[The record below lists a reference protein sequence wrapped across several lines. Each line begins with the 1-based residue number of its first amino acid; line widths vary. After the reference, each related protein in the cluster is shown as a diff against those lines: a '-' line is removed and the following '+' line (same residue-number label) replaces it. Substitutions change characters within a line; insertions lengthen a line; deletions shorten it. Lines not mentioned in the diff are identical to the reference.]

1 MDFTRQ
7 VTQAATQASIA
18 TERVQNMGRVSER
31 NRPASANTVAVL
43 QKLAAG
49 NLTNAAEL
57 LSGAGSALSVAGDLS
72 PKVGTVVRSLNAVQ
86 SSVSSVL
93 QIATTSNYPLVKSA
107 ADSVNT
113 ALGDVRT
120 KFNVWSGAKDAASTA
135 AGARTVATSTGAG
148 ALLSGLLDGASGATP
163 HLMTLASDAG
173 DTFHFNLSTAAFDKL
188 RRTTKYRVASQ
199 ERLNRQEALQAV
211 SQGGETITLSGVV
224 FAASG
229 ASGGGGGRVGM
240 RQIDALRAIGNRM
253 VPVQLTTG
261 YGEVLGRWYLQGV
274 DEEQEA
280 LMSDGAPRKQTFS
293 LEFGR
298 YGEDYKNL

>member
-7 VTQAATQASIA
+7 ITQAATQASIA
-18 TERVQNMGRVSER
+18 TERVRSMSRVYER
-31 NRPASANTVAVL
+31 NRAASANTVAVL
-43 QKLAAG
+43 QKLATG
-49 NLTNAAEL
+49 NLTSAADL
-57 LSGAGSALSVAGDLS
+57 LSGAGSALSVAGDLD
-72 PKVGTVVRSLNAVQ
+72 PKVGTVVRSFNAVQ

-93 QIATTSNYPLVKSA
+93 KIATASNHPLVKSA

-113 ALGDVRT
+113 ALSDVRT
-120 KFNVWSGAKDAASTA
+120 KFNAWAGIRETPSVASL
-135 AGARTVATSTGAG
+135 ATSTGAG
-148 ALLSGLLDGASGATP
+148 ALLSGLLGGASGATP
-163 HLMTLASDAG
+163 HLMTLTSDAG

-229 ASGGGGGRVGM
+229 AGAK
-240 RQIDALRAIGNRM
+240 QIDALRAIGDRM

>member
-7 VTQAATQASIA
+7 ITQAATQASIA
-18 TERVQNMGRVSER
+18 TERVRSMSRVYER
-31 NRPASANTVAVL
+31 NRAASANTVAVL
-43 QKLAAG
+43 QKLATG
-49 NLTNAAEL
+49 NLTSAAEL
-57 LSGAGSALSVAGDLS
+57 LSGAGSALSVAGDLD
-72 PKVGTVVRSLNAVQ
+72 PKVGTVMRSFSAVQ
-86 SSVSSVL
+86 SSVNSVL
-93 QIATTSNYPLVKSA
+93 RIATASNHPLVKSA

-120 KFNVWSGAKDAASTA
+120 KFNAWAGIREAPSPASL
-135 AGARTVATSTGAG
+135 ATSTGAG
-148 ALLSGLLDGASGATP
+148 ALLSGLLGGASGATP
-163 HLMTLASDAG
+163 HLMTLTSDAG

-229 ASGGGGGRVGM
+229 PGA
-240 RQIDALRAIGNRM
+240 RQIDALRAIGDRM

>member
-1 MDFTRQ
+1 MDFTGQ

-18 TERVQNMGRVSER
+18 TERVRSMSRVYER
-31 NRPASANTVAVL
+31 NRAASANTVAVL
-43 QKLAAG
+43 QKLATG
-49 NLTNAAEL
+49 NLTSAADL
-57 LSGAGSALSVAGDLS
+57 LSGAGSALSVAGDLD
-72 PKVGTVVRSLNAVQ
+72 PKVGTVVRSFSAVQ
-86 SSVSSVL
+86 SSVNSVL
-93 QIATTSNYPLVKSA
+93 RIATASNHPLVKSA

-120 KFNVWSGAKDAASTA
+120 KFNAWAGIRETPSVASL
-135 AGARTVATSTGAG
+135 ATSTGAG
-148 ALLSGLLDGASGATP
+148 ALLSGLLGGASGATP
-163 HLMTLASDAG
+163 HLMTLTSDAS
-173 DTFHFNLSTAAFDKL
+173 DTFHFNLSTAAFDRL
-188 RRTTKYRVASQ
+188 RRTTKYKVASQ

-229 ASGGGGGRVGM
+229 PGAK
-240 RQIDALRAIGNRM
+240 QIDALRAIGDRM

-261 YGEVLGRWYLQGV
+261 YGEVLGRWYLQGI

>member
-7 VTQAATQASIA
+7 ITQAATQASIA
-18 TERVQNMGRVSER
+18 TERVRSMSRVYER
-31 NRPASANTVAVL
+31 NRAASANTVAVL
-43 QKLAAG
+43 QKLATG
-49 NLTNAAEL
+49 NLTSATDL
-57 LSGAGSALSVAGDLS
+57 LSGAGSALSVAGDLD
-72 PKVGTVVRSLNAVQ
+72 PKVGTVVRSFNAVQ
-86 SSVSSVL
+86 SSVNSVL
-93 QIATTSNYPLVKSA
+93 KIATASNHPLVKSA

-120 KFNVWSGAKDAASTA
+120 KFNAWVGIRETPSVASL
-135 AGARTVATSTGAG
+135 ATSTGAG
-148 ALLSGLLDGASGATP
+148 ALLSGLLGGATGATP
-163 HLMTLASDAG
+163 HLMTLTSDAG

-188 RRTTKYRVASQ
+188 RRTTKYKVASQ

-229 ASGGGGGRVGM
+229 AGAK
-240 RQIDALRAIGNRM
+240 QIDALRAIGDRM

>member
-1 MDFTRQ
+1 VDFTRQ

-18 TERVQNMGRVSER
+18 TERVRSMSRVYER
-31 NRPASANTVAVL
+31 NRAASANTVAVL
-43 QKLAAG
+43 QKLATG
-49 NLTNAAEL
+49 NLTSAADL
-57 LSGAGSALSVAGDLS
+57 LSGAGSALSVAGDLDS
-72 PKVGTVVRSLNAVQ
+72 KVGTVVRSFSAVQ
-86 SSVSSVL
+86 SSVNSVL
-93 QIATTSNYPLVKSA
+93 RIATASNHPLVKSA

-120 KFNVWSGAKDAASTA
+120 KFNAWAGIRETPSVASL
-135 AGARTVATSTGAG
+135 ATSTGAG
-148 ALLSGLLDGASGATP
+148 ALLSGLLGGASGATP
-163 HLMTLASDAG
+163 HLMTLTSDAG

-188 RRTTKYRVASQ
+188 RRTTKYKVASQ

-229 ASGGGGGRVGM
+229 AGAK
-240 RQIDALRAIGNRM
+240 QIDALRAIGDRM

>member
-7 VTQAATQASIA
+7 ITQAATQASIA
-18 TERVQNMGRVSER
+18 TERVRSMSRVYER
-31 NRPASANTVAVL
+31 NRAASANTVAVL
-43 QKLAAG
+43 QKLATG
-49 NLTNAAEL
+49 NLTSAADL
-57 LSGAGSALSVAGDLS
+57 LSGAGSALSVAGDLD
-72 PKVGTVVRSLNAVQ
+72 PKVGTVVRSFNAVQ

-93 QIATTSNYPLVKSA
+93 KIATASNHPLVKSA

-120 KFNVWSGAKDAASTA
+120 KFNAWAGIRETPSVASL
-135 AGARTVATSTGAG
+135 ATSTGAG
-148 ALLSGLLDGASGATP
+148 ALLSGLLGGASGATP
-163 HLMTLASDAG
+163 HLMTLTSDAG

-188 RRTTKYRVASQ
+188 RRTTKYKVASQ

-229 ASGGGGGRVGM
+229 PGAK
-240 RQIDALRAIGNRM
+240 QIDALRAIGDRM

>member
-1 MDFTRQ
+1 VDFTRQ
-7 VTQAATQASIA
+7 ITQAATQASIA
-18 TERVQNMGRVSER
+18 TERVRSMSRVYER
-31 NRPASANTVAVL
+31 NRAASANTVKVL
-43 QKLAAG
+43 QKLATG
-49 NLTNAAEL
+49 NLTSAADL
-57 LSGAGSALSVAGDLS
+57 LSGAGSALSVAGDLD
-72 PKVGTVVRSLNAVQ
+72 PKVGTVVRSFNAVQ

-93 QIATTSNYPLVKSA
+93 KIATASNHPLVKSA

-120 KFNVWSGAKDAASTA
+120 KFNAWAGIRETPSVASL
-135 AGARTVATSTGAG
+135 ATSTGAG
-148 ALLSGLLDGASGATP
+148 ALLSGLLGGASGATP
-163 HLMTLASDAG
+163 HLMTLTSDAG

-188 RRTTKYRVASQ
+188 RRTTKYKVASQ

-229 ASGGGGGRVGM
+229 PGAK
-240 RQIDALRAIGNRM
+240 QIDALRAIGDRM

>member
-7 VTQAATQASIA
+7 ITQAATQASIA
-18 TERVQNMGRVSER
+18 TERVRNMSRVYER
-31 NRPASANTVAVL
+31 NRAASANTVAVL
-43 QKLAAG
+43 QKLATG
-49 NLTNAAEL
+49 NLTSAADL
-57 LSGAGSALSVAGDLS
+57 LSGAGSALSVAGDLD
-72 PKVGTVVRSLNAVQ
+72 PRVGTVVRSFNAMQ
-86 SSVSSVL
+86 SSVNSVL
-93 QIATTSNYPLVKSA
+93 KIATASNHPLVKSA

-120 KFNVWSGAKDAASTA
+120 KFNAW
-135 AGARTVATSTGAG
+135 AGIRETPSPGSLATSTGAG
-148 ALLSGLLDGASGATP
+148 ALLSGLLGGASGATP
-163 HLMTLASDAG
+163 HLMTLTSDAG

-188 RRTTKYRVASQ
+188 RRTTRYKVASQ

-211 SQGGETITLSGVV
+211 SQGGETIMLSGVV

-229 ASGGGGGRVGM
+229 AGAK
-240 RQIDALRAIGNRM
+240 QIDALRAIGDRM

>member
-1 MDFTRQ
+1 MDFTGQ
-7 VTQAATQASIA
+7 ITQAATQASIA
-18 TERVQNMGRVSER
+18 TERVRSMSRVYER
-31 NRPASANTVAVL
+31 NRAASANTVAVL
-43 QKLAAG
+43 QKLATG
-49 NLTNAAEL
+49 NLTSAADL
-57 LSGAGSALSVAGDLS
+57 LSGAGSALSVAGDLD
-72 PKVGTVVRSLNAVQ
+72 PKVGTVVRSFNAVQ
-86 SSVSSVL
+86 SSVNSVL
-93 QIATTSNYPLVKSA
+93 RIATASNHPLVKSA

-120 KFNVWSGAKDAASTA
+120 KFNAWAGIRETPSVASL
-135 AGARTVATSTGAG
+135 ATSTGAG
-148 ALLSGLLDGASGATP
+148 ALLSGLLGGATGATP
-163 HLMTLASDAG
+163 HLMTLTSDAG

-188 RRTTKYRVASQ
+188 RRTTKYKVASQ

-229 ASGGGGGRVGM
+229 AGAK
-240 RQIDALRAIGNRM
+240 QIDALRAIGDRM

-261 YGEVLGRWYLQGV
+261 YGDVLGRWYLQGV

>member
-1 MDFTRQ
+1 MDFTGQ
-7 VTQAATQASIA
+7 ITQAATQASIA
-18 TERVQNMGRVSER
+18 TERVRSMSRVYER
-31 NRPASANTVAVL
+31 NRAASANTVAVL
-43 QKLAAG
+43 QKLATG
-49 NLTNAAEL
+49 NLTSAAEL
-57 LSGAGSALSVAGDLS
+57 LSGAGSALSVAGDLD
-72 PKVGTVVRSLNAVQ
+72 PKVGTVVRSFNAVQ
-86 SSVSSVL
+86 SSVNSVL
-93 QIATTSNYPLVKSA
+93 RIATASNHPLVKSA

-120 KFNVWSGAKDAASTA
+120 KFNAWAGIRDTPSVASL
-135 AGARTVATSTGAG
+135 ATSTGAG
-148 ALLSGLLDGASGATP
+148 ALLSGLLGGASGATP
-163 HLMTLASDAG
+163 HLMTLTSDAG

-188 RRTTKYRVASQ
+188 RRTTKYKVASQ

-229 ASGGGGGRVGM
+229 PGA
-240 RQIDALRAIGNRM
+240 RQIDALRAIGDRM

>member
-7 VTQAATQASIA
+7 ITQAATQASIA
-18 TERVQNMGRVSER
+18 TERVRNMNRVYER
-31 NRPASANTVAVL
+31 NRPASANTIAVL
-43 QKLAAG
+43 QKLATG
-49 NLTNAAEL
+49 NLTSAAEL
-57 LSGAGSALSVAGDLS
+57 LSGAGSALSVASDLD
-72 PKVGTVVRSLNAVQ
+72 PKVGTVMRSFNAVQ
-86 SSVSSVL
+86 SSLSSVL
-93 QIATTSNYPLVKSA
+93 KIATASNHPLVKSA

-113 ALGDVRT
+113 ALKDVRT
-120 KFNVWSGAKDAASTA
+120 KFNAWAGIRETPSPAAL
-135 AGARTVATSTGAG
+135 ATSTGAG
-148 ALLSGLLDGASGATP
+148 ALLSGLPGGASGATP
-163 HLMTLASDAG
+163 HLMTLTSDAG
-173 DTFHFNLSTAAFDKL
+173 DTFHFNLSSAAFDKL
-188 RRTTKYRVASQ
+188 RRTTKYKVAAQ

-224 FAASG
+224 FAAYG
-229 ASGGGGGRVGM
+229 AGSSPGNPANPGM
-240 RQIDALRAIGNRM
+240 RQLDALRAIGGRM

>member
-7 VTQAATQASIA
+7 ITQAATQASIA
-18 TERVQNMGRVSER
+18 TERVRNMSRVYER
-31 NRPASANTVAVL
+31 NRAASANTVAVL
-43 QKLAAG
+43 QKLATG
-49 NLTNAAEL
+49 NLTNAADL
-57 LSGAGSALSVAGDLS
+57 LSGAGSALSVAGDLD
-72 PKVGTVVRSLNAVQ
+72 PKVGTVVRSFSAVQ

-93 QIATTSNYPLVKSA
+93 KIATASNHPLVKSA

-120 KFNVWSGAKDAASTA
+120 KFNAWAGISEAPSPASL
-135 AGARTVATSTGAG
+135 ATSTGAG
-148 ALLSGLLDGASGATP
+148 ALLSGLLGGASGATP
-163 HLMTLASDAG
+163 HLMTLTSDAG

-188 RRTTKYRVASQ
+188 RRTTKYKVASQ

-229 ASGGGGGRVGM
+229 PGAK
-240 RQIDALRAIGNRM
+240 QIDALRAIGDRM

>member
-18 TERVQNMGRVSER
+18 TERVRNMSRVYER
-31 NRPASANTVAVL
+31 NRAASANTVAVL
-43 QKLAAG
+43 QKLATG
-49 NLTNAAEL
+49 NLTSAADL
-57 LSGAGSALSVAGDLS
+57 LSGAGSALSVAGDLD
-72 PKVGTVVRSLNAVQ
+72 PKVGTVVRSFNAVQ

-93 QIATTSNYPLVKSA
+93 KIATASNHPLVKSA

-120 KFNVWSGAKDAASTA
+120 KFNAWAGIRETPSVASL
-135 AGARTVATSTGAG
+135 ATSTGAG
-148 ALLSGLLDGASGATP
+148 ALLSGLLGGATGATP
-163 HLMTLASDAG
+163 HLMTLTSDAG
-173 DTFHFNLSTAAFDKL
+173 DTFHFNLSTAAFDRL

-229 ASGGGGGRVGM
+229 PGA
-240 RQIDALRAIGNRM
+240 RQIDALRAIGDRM

>member
-7 VTQAATQASIA
+7 ITQAATQASIA
-18 TERVQNMGRVSER
+18 TERVRNMSRVYER
-31 NRPASANTVAVL
+31 NRAASANTVAVL
-43 QKLAAG
+43 QKLATG
-49 NLTNAAEL
+49 NLTSAADL
-57 LSGAGSALSVAGDLS
+57 LSGAGSALSVAGDLD
-72 PKVGTVVRSLNAVQ
+72 PRVGTVVRSFNAVQ
-86 SSVSSVL
+86 SSVNSVL
-93 QIATTSNYPLVKSA
+93 KIATASNHPLVKSA

-113 ALGDVRT
+113 ALSDVRT
-120 KFNVWSGAKDAASTA
+120 KFNAWAGIRETPSVASL
-135 AGARTVATSTGAG
+135 ATSTGAG
-148 ALLSGLLDGASGATP
+148 ALLSGLLGGASGATP
-163 HLMTLASDAG
+163 HLMTLTSDAG

-188 RRTTKYRVASQ
+188 RRTTKYKVASQ

-229 ASGGGGGRVGM
+229 AGAK
-240 RQIDALRAIGNRM
+240 QIDALRAIGDRM

>member
-1 MDFTRQ
+1 MDFTGQ
-7 VTQAATQASIA
+7 ITQAATQASIA
-18 TERVQNMGRVSER
+18 TERVRSMSRVYER
-31 NRPASANTVAVL
+31 NRAASANTVAVL
-43 QKLAAG
+43 QKLATG
-49 NLTNAAEL
+49 NLTSAADL
-57 LSGAGSALSVAGDLS
+57 LSGAGSALSVAGDLD
-72 PKVGTVVRSLNAVQ
+72 PKVGTVVRSFNAVQ
-86 SSVSSVL
+86 SSVNSVL
-93 QIATTSNYPLVKSA
+93 KIATASNHPLVKSA

-120 KFNVWSGAKDAASTA
+120 KFNAW
-135 AGARTVATSTGAG
+135 AGIRETPSPGSLATSTGAG
-148 ALLSGLLDGASGATP
+148 ALLSGLLGGASGATP
-163 HLMTLASDAG
+163 HLMTLTSDAG
-173 DTFHFNLSTAAFDKL
+173 DTFHFSLSTAAFDKL
-188 RRTTKYRVASQ
+188 RRTTKYKVASQ

-229 ASGGGGGRVGM
+229 AGRSAGI
-240 RQIDALRAIGNRM
+240 RQIDALRAIGDRM

>member
-1 MDFTRQ
+1 VDFTRQ
-7 VTQAATQASIA
+7 ITQAATQASIA
-18 TERVQNMGRVSER
+18 TERVRNMNRVYER

-43 QKLAAG
+43 QKLATG
-49 NLTNAAEL
+49 NLTSAAEL
-57 LSGAGSALSVAGDLS
+57 LSGAGSALSVAGDLD
-72 PKVGTVVRSLNAVQ
+72 PKVGTVMRSFNAVQ
-86 SSVSSVL
+86 SSVNSVL
-93 QIATTSNYPLVKSA
+93 KIATASNHPLVKSA

-113 ALGDVRT
+113 ALKDVRT
-120 KFNVWSGAKDAASTA
+120 KFNAWAGIREAPSPASL
-135 AGARTVATSTGAG
+135 ATSTGAG

-163 HLMTLASDAG
+163 HLMTLTSDAG
-173 DTFHFNLSTAAFDKL
+173 DTFHFNLSTAAFNKL
-188 RRTTKYRVASQ
+188 RRTTKYKVASQ

-229 ASGGGGGRVGM
+229 AGVK
-240 RQIDALRAIGNRM
+240 QIDALRAIGGRM

>member
-7 VTQAATQASIA
+7 ITQAATQAAIA
-18 TERVQNMGRVSER
+18 TERVQNMSRVAGR
-31 NRPASANTVAVL
+31 NQPASENTVTVL

-49 NLTNAAEL
+49 NLTNAAGL
-57 LSGAGSALSVAGDLS
+57 LSGAGSALSVAGNLS

-86 SSVSSVL
+86 SSVGTVLKIASGSS
-93 QIATTSNYPLVKSA
+93 YPLVSSA
-107 ADSVNT
+107 AKSVST

-120 KFNVWSGAKDAASTA
+120 KFNAWSGVKEGASP
-135 AGARTVATSTGAG
+135 GAVAPSFVTSTGSG
-148 ALLSGLLDGASGATP
+148 SLLPGVLDGASGATP

-224 FAASG
+224 FAACAAGAAGSG
-229 ASGGGGGRVGM
+229 HVGM
-240 RQIDALRAIGNRM
+240 RQIDALRTIGGRM
-253 VPVQLTTG
+253 KPVQLTTG

-274 DEEQEA
+274 DEEQDA

>member
-7 VTQAATQASIA
+7 ITQAATQASIA
-18 TERVQNMGRVSER
+18 TERVRNMSRVYER
-31 NRPASANTVAVL
+31 NRAASANTVAVL
-43 QKLAAG
+43 QKLATG
-49 NLTNAAEL
+49 NLTSAADL
-57 LSGAGSALSVAGDLS
+57 LSGAGSALSVAGDLD
-72 PKVGTVVRSLNAVQ
+72 PKVGTVVRSFNAVQ
-86 SSVSSVL
+86 SSVNSVL
-93 QIATTSNYPLVKSA
+93 KIATASNHPLVKSA
-107 ADSVNT
+107 AESVNT

-120 KFNVWSGAKDAASTA
+120 KFNAWAGIREASSPA
-135 AGARTVATSTGAG
+135 SLATSTGAG
-148 ALLSGLLDGASGATP
+148 ALLSGLLGGASGATP
-163 HLMTLASDAG
+163 HLMTLTSDAG

-188 RRTTKYRVASQ
+188 RRTTKYKVASQ

-229 ASGGGGGRVGM
+229 AGAK
-240 RQIDALRAIGNRM
+240 QIDALRAIGDRM

-261 YGEVLGRWYLQGV
+261 YGDVLGRWYLQGV

>member
-7 VTQAATQASIA
+7 ITQAATQASIA
-18 TERVQNMGRVSER
+18 TERVRSMSRVYER
-31 NRPASANTVAVL
+31 NRAASANTVAVL
-43 QKLAAG
+43 QKLATG
-49 NLTNAAEL
+49 NLTSAADL
-57 LSGAGSALSVAGDLS
+57 LSGAGSALSVAGDLD
-72 PKVGTVVRSLNAVQ
+72 PKVGTVVRSFNAVQ
-86 SSVSSVL
+86 SSVNSVL
-93 QIATTSNYPLVKSA
+93 RIATASNHPLVKSA

-120 KFNVWSGAKDAASTA
+120 KFNAWAGIRETPSVASL
-135 AGARTVATSTGAG
+135 ATSTGAG
-148 ALLSGLLDGASGATP
+148 ALLSGLLGGATGATP
-163 HLMTLASDAG
+163 HLMTLTSDAG

-188 RRTTKYRVASQ
+188 RRTTKYKVASQ

-229 ASGGGGGRVGM
+229 AGAK
-240 RQIDALRAIGNRM
+240 QIDALRAIGDRM

-261 YGEVLGRWYLQGV
+261 YGDVLGRWYLQGV